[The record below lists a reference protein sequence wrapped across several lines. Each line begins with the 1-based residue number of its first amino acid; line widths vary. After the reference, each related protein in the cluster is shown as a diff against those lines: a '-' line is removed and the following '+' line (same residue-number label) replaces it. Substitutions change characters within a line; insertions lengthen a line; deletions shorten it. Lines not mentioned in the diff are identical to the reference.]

1 MTQTVRVTSHH
12 IHTDPSLTLS
22 NLTLA
27 LESLPDTQWKAFG
40 EMIEMPESTLKE
52 LESQFNTD
60 KERKMEL
67 LSIYVT
73 HPEPTWE
80 HVSDA
85 LYRMRDAE
93 CYRTLDVLQSNFPIG
108 ECHPPSFI
116 LHNMHILFFSST
128 HLSVTQ
134 LMVKLNSHLNQH

>member
-1 MTQTVRVTSHH
+1 MYVHSVQMTQTTS
-12 IHTDPSLTLS
+12 HTDPSLTLS

-85 LYRMRDAE
+85 LYRMRDVE
-93 CYRTLDVLQSNFPIG
+93 CYRTLDILQSNFPIG
-108 ECHPPSFI
+108 EPSFV
-116 LHNMHILFFSST
+116 LHNMHVLSSLLF
-128 HLSVTQ
+128 LSPIFQ
-134 LMVKLNSHLNQH
+134 LHSLW